1 MKLSMWMIANRIC
14 ALEPELYIEED
25 APICLRSARMAY
37 ATDCVHVYQSGADAV
52 CQGIGGKI
60 VLRDMDCQQAFEI
73 IQSVFDIY
81 DDWISGLLPVAGTED
96 YQRIVDESRQ
106 IFQNPVIFLDGDNR
120 VLALSSQYGEKDI
133 DREWEHLCRYGYS
146 SLDYIQKFRRTY
158 SQNDFYIKNKAQ
170 LFSLG
175 PELDNCVTMSVAV
188 YYDNLFCG
196 RINVLETDRKLNL
209 GDIQILEILASHL
222 SPYLGAMRYRQNQDF
237 HQNIFQDLLQKQNIP
252 ATVLEERLHWQLGYM
267 KWKPEDLF
275 CLLTLHPERKDFSPD
290 LLILAGNQLRKLFPQ
305 TSVFTMED
313 HIVMVCDQEKNAMED
328 LFAVLREYLLVNHF
342 AAGISLPF
350 RRLEKLRYYHQQAL
364 AAVSYG
370 QRENRKSSV
379 CDFYDYALSYIIE
392 ISDQEALICACHP
405 DILALA
411 EEDSKNHGDRLN
423 TLCTYLNMERSLLN
437 TAKALYIHRNTLVY
451 RITKIIDSLH
461 YDIEDVYCRDYMK
474 MTFRI
479 LKLFS
484 RL

>member
-1 MKLSMWMIANRIC
+1 
-14 ALEPELYIEED
+14 
-25 APICLRSARMAY
+25 
-37 ATDCVHVYQSGADAV
+37 
-52 CQGIGGKI
+52 
-60 VLRDMDCQQAFEI
+60 
-73 IQSVFDIY
+73 
-81 DDWISGLLPVAGTED
+81 
-96 YQRIVDESRQ
+96 
-106 IFQNPVIFLDGDNR
+106 
-120 VLALSSQYGEKDI
+120 
-133 DREWEHLCRYGYS
+133 
-146 SLDYIQKFRRTY
+146 
-158 SQNDFYIKNKAQ
+158 
-170 LFSLG
+170 
-175 PELDNCVTMSVAV
+175 
-188 YYDNLFCG
+188 
-196 RINVLETDRKLNL
+196 
-209 GDIQILEILASHL
+209 
-222 SPYLGAMRYRQNQDF
+222 
-237 HQNIFQDLLQKQNIP
+237 
-252 ATVLEERLHWQLGYM
+252 M

-313 HIVMVCDQEKNAMED
+313 HIVMVCDQEKNAMEN

-342 AAGISLPF
+342 AAGMSLPF

-392 ISDQEALICACHP
+392 ISDPEALICACHP

-437 TAKALYIHRNTLVY
+437 TAKVLYIHRNTLVY

>member
-170 LFSLG
+170 LFSFG
-175 PELDNCVTMSVAV
+175 PELDNCVTMSVA
-188 YYDNLFCG
+188 
-196 RINVLETDRKLNL
+196 
-209 GDIQILEILASHL
+209 
-222 SPYLGAMRYRQNQDF
+222 
-237 HQNIFQDLLQKQNIP
+237 
-252 ATVLEERLHWQLGYM
+252 
-267 KWKPEDLF
+267 
-275 CLLTLHPERKDFSPD
+275 CLLYTSPS
-290 LLILAGNQLRKLFPQ
+290 P
-305 TSVFTMED
+305 
-313 HIVMVCDQEKNAMED
+313 
-328 LFAVLREYLLVNHF
+328 
-342 AAGISLPF
+342 
-350 RRLEKLRYYHQQAL
+350 
-364 AAVSYG
+364 
-370 QRENRKSSV
+370 
-379 CDFYDYALSYIIE
+379 
-392 ISDQEALICACHP
+392 
-405 DILALA
+405 
-411 EEDSKNHGDRLN
+411 
-423 TLCTYLNMERSLLN
+423 
-437 TAKALYIHRNTLVY
+437 
-451 RITKIIDSLH
+451 
-461 YDIEDVYCRDYMK
+461 RD
-474 MTFRI
+474 
-479 LKLFS
+479 
-484 RL
+484 